1 MAGQPQ
7 TAATSAPSALEQ
19 VLRRDRA
26 VVVAAI
32 LIIAAI
38 AWAYTVYLAET
49 GMSMSNDM
57 GMSMAM
63 ADMRSWSAADF
74 GLMFVMWAVMMVAM
88 MAPSAAPMLLM
99 FAALNRR
106 RRERDAPYVPT
117 GIFLAGYVVV
127 WTAFA
132 AAATGGNWG
141 LHQASL
147 LSSMMGAST
156 SGYLGGALLLAAGA
170 FQWSPLKIACLKQCR
185 TPMGFLMTS
194 WREGHRGRAAYGL
207 GARGLLPGMLLGAD
221 AALICTGRDEPGMDC
236 RPCRLRVGRK
246 SRAHERVGQPWH
258 RRIAGGLGGLGLS
271 LPPRC
276 RPPSFRR
283 KREFTTILRP
293 TLTERRPPFQKAALG
308 GIDLSLPL
316 QPYPG
321 PVANPRPPQREP
333 APARLPRPVNRPT
346 RRSYRLWAVPDRR
359 RSRFRRPS
367 RRWPA
372 AGRWLAPFPLPPG
385 KPTG

>member
-7 TAATSAPSALEQ
+7 TAAASAPSALEHA
-19 VLRRDRA
+19 LRRDRA
-26 VVVAAI
+26 VVIAAI

-49 GMSMSNDM
+49 GMGDGMGM

-74 GLMFVMWAVMMVAM
+74 GLMFLMWAVMMVAM

-106 RRERDAPYVPT
+106 RREQNAPYVPT
-117 GIFLAGYVVV
+117 GIFLSGYVIV

-170 FQWSPLKIACLKQCR
+170 FQWSPLKTACLKQCR

-194 WREGHRGRAAYGL
+194 WREGPKGALRMGLEHGAYCL
-207 GARGLLPGMLLGAD
+207 GCCWALMLLLFVLGIMNLVWI
-221 AALICTGRDEPGMDC
+221 AALAAFVLAEKVAPMSEWVSRGTGV
-236 RPCRLRVGRK
+236 LL
-246 SRAHERVGQPWH
+246 
-258 RRIAGGLGGLGLS
+258 AGWGVWA
-271 LPPRC
+271 
-276 RPPSFRR
+276 
-283 KREFTTILRP
+283 IV
-293 TLTERRPPFQKAALG
+293 AA
-308 GIDLSLPL
+308 
-316 QPYPG
+316 
-321 PVANPRPPQREP
+321 AM
-333 APARLPRPVNRPT
+333 
-346 RRSYRLWAVPDRR
+346 
-359 RSRFRRPS
+359 
-367 RRWPA
+367 
-372 AGRWLAPFPLPPG
+372 
-385 KPTG
+385 